1 MVRKNNSNILNLSLL
16 NFFNFS
22 EKQSYAFYTTL
33 KTPFPRIHR
42 SKSNV
47 SILTLEDYARIRRNM
62 QESKPKEK
70 KNKQIIYSQQ
80 KESQLSKAR
89 DHLKRMKEY
98 DLIRPNYVWC
108 NTGRAQEAKNKK
120 ILYYAKQCKENEMD
134 LTKRM
139 NQILKYAKVVTIR
152 DEQKKVSKR
161 LKNDI
166 KKKDEKMD
174 LIMELERL
182 KGLKQEEE
190 EKHKMKLKKL
200 EEAKIIIEQMNIKK
214 KQKEKEK
221 EAIIKEGEELKKHIK
236 ELEEA
241 DKIIEQKKIIEKLN
255 LAKEIVE
262 KNKIAAQNRI
272 KILQEEKE
280 NALKILKYNMER
292 AKKEEEETRQKK
304 LIQMQKEIET
314 QKLREKQEKISDN
327 QALLDELRAKR
338 YVEENEKKEREKELN
353 EVVKLIKK
361 KKELIEGNEEQKIKK
376 RNRLAE
382 QALNE
387 EKEYETMIKLQIKE
401 KEEEKIFEQL
411 RRKTFEENG
420 RDVLRQIRE
429 RKEKKLFEKRYK
441 LEEGR
446 ILNQNQEEYFKTLE
460 RIKLQKLKEM
470 EKMGIDPKYRVELE
484 KLKIV

>member
-16 NFFNFS
+16 NFFYFS

-152 DEQKKVSKR
+152 DEQKKESKR

-166 KKKDEKMD
+166 KKKEEKMD

-255 LAKEIVE
+255 LAKENIE
-262 KNKIAAQNRI
+262 KNKISAQNRI

-280 NALKILKYNMER
+280 NDLKILKYNIER

-327 QALLDELRAKR
+327 QALLDEL
-338 YVEENEKKEREKELN
+338 
-353 EVVKLIKK
+353 KK

>member
-1 MVRKNNSNILNLSLL
+1 
-16 NFFNFS
+16 
-22 EKQSYAFYTTL
+22 
-33 KTPFPRIHR
+33 
-42 SKSNV
+42 
-47 SILTLEDYARIRRNM
+47 
-62 QESKPKEK
+62 
-70 KNKQIIYSQQ
+70 
-80 KESQLSKAR
+80 
-89 DHLKRMKEY
+89 
-98 DLIRPNYVWC
+98 
-108 NTGRAQEAKNKK
+108 
-120 ILYYAKQCKENEMD
+120 
-134 LTKRM
+134 
-139 NQILKYAKVVTIR
+139 
-152 DEQKKVSKR
+152 
-161 LKNDI
+161 
-166 KKKDEKMD
+166 
-174 LIMELERL
+174 
-182 KGLKQEEE
+182 
-190 EKHKMKLKKL
+190 
-200 EEAKIIIEQMNIKK
+200 
-214 KQKEKEK
+214 
-221 EAIIKEGEELKKHIK
+221 
-236 ELEEA
+236 
-241 DKIIEQKKIIEKLN
+241 
-255 LAKEIVE
+255 
-262 KNKIAAQNRI
+262 
-272 KILQEEKE
+272 
-280 NALKILKYNMER
+280 MER

-411 RRKTFEENG
+411 RRKTFEEYG